1 MKLSNIKAI
10 NRLTGLFLTVG
21 LFTLT
26 HFSPELYADE
36 LNNNLSSNTGDEAR
50 FIAKAP
56 KNIAFNVL
64 DTDSDK
70 RITLGEA
77 KKDYRLMKFFDVS
90 DVNQD
95 GAITVDEYAQYKS
108 KQSSVYL
115 LN

>member
-1 MKLSNIKAI
+1 MKLSKIKATY
-10 NRLTGLFLTVG
+10 RLTGLFLTVG

-26 HFSPELYADE
+26 HFSTELYADE
-36 LNNNLSSNTGDEAR
+36 INNINNGDDAT

-56 KNIAFNVL
+56 KNIAFEVL
-64 DTDSDK
+64 DTDGDK

-95 GAITVDEYAQYKS
+95 RVITVDEYAQYKS
-108 KQSSVYL
+108 KQSSVYMI
-115 LN
+115 N